1 MPGENPRDAYKS
13 ATQTLSR
20 TFSGRREQQERLQKK
35 HREDVAAIRAR
46 VGETLA
52 ARDAAAK
59 SAAEAS
65 AKVDDIDERAGALWR
80 DLLGYV
86 GSGRIPPRLRDI
98 GEAPRAIEA
107 RGVVRKPK
115 APRVPDPMALLER
128 ARKTLALARRG
139 QLEFP
144 PPRYLVALMAL
155 IGAVCGLAAVIG
167 AQAILDA
174 AGGGDGNKALVLRP
188 LALVCVFL
196 GPFIG
201 LPLASIYLGWRHRQR
216 PRQHH
221 IWLLIGSGVVALVIA
236 VPLLML

>member
-20 TFSGRREQQERLQKK
+20 TISGRRDQQERLQKK

-46 VGETLA
+46 VGEALS
-52 ARDAAAK
+52 ARDAAVK
-59 SAAEAS
+59 VAAEAN
-65 AKVDDIDERAGALWR
+65 AKVDDIEERAGNLWR

-86 GSGRIPPRLRDI
+86 GSGRIPPRLREI

-107 RGVVRKPK
+107 SAGVREPK
-115 APRVPDPMALLER
+115 APRVPDPVALLER

-144 PPRYLVALMAL
+144 APRYLVGLMAI
-155 IGAVCGLAAVIG
+155 IGAASGFAAVIG
-167 AQAILDA
+167 AQAILHA
-174 AGGGDGNKALVLRP
+174 AGSGDGNKALVLRP
-188 LALVCVFL
+188 VALVCVFL

-201 LPLASIYLGWRHRQR
+201 LPLASVYLGWRHRMR

-221 IWLLIGSGVVALVIA
+221 LWLLIGSGVVAVIVA
-236 VPLLML
+236 VPLLMP